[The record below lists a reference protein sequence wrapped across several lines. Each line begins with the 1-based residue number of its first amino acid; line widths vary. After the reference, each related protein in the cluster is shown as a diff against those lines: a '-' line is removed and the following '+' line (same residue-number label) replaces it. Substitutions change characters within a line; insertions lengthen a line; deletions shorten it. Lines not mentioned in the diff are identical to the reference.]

1 MSRDRAHQKHL
12 AKAATAAPRRGTYV
26 IVTYATVPR
35 RRKASRVGYD
45 LTSSQLVTI
54 LGYRA
59 APPRGTYVIVTYA
72 TVPLET
78 VCRCR
83 AIVRARMQLL
93 QRHVL
98 LGRGVRTVVVGRLVP
113 SKGLLLVRRA
123 LDESIE
129 SAVPYVELPA
139 GLYLQKVCY
148 WYVEPLMRASN
159 LAVPYAELSAVPHVE
174 LQFVRSTGMT
184 LPVKN

>member
-1 MSRDRAHQKHL
+1 MLPSLGDEEGKQGR
-12 AKAATAAPRRGTYV
+12 
-26 IVTYATVPR
+26 
-35 RRKASRVGYD
+35 YD

-59 APPRGTYVIVTYA
+59 APLRGTYVIVTYA

-129 SAVPYVELPA
+129 SGRTLRRV
-139 GLYLQKVCY
+139 VCRTPRR
-148 WYVEPLMRASN
+148 VA
-159 LAVPYAELSAVPHVE
+159 
-174 LQFVRSTGMT
+174 VRSQHRDAT
-184 LPVKN
+184 LASDAPRAAPWYIPIPADAEGLHGARYRV

>member
-1 MSRDRAHQKHL
+1 MFFVIPQMSRDHARQKHL

-35 RRKASRVGYD
+35 RRKASRVDTYD
-45 LTSSQLVTI
+45 LTRSQLVI
-54 LGYRA
+54 GYRA

-98 LGRGVRTVVVGRLVP
+98 L
-113 SKGLLLVRRA
+113 
-123 LDESIE
+123 
-129 SAVPYVELPA
+129 
-139 GLYLQKVCY
+139 
-148 WYVEPLMRASN
+148 
-159 LAVPYAELSAVPHVE
+159 
-174 LQFVRSTGMT
+174 
-184 LPVKN
+184 